1 MFEGF
6 YKVRFQ
12 LNAAVGRSVMYAR
25 DGKMLGGNS
34 AFAHIGTYRKKP
46 TTGSTSR
53 SRPSVIIRIRIT
65 ARWPAPTT
73 RRCWRRAG
81 RTAISTA
88 LKAGLK
94 ELPGAVFHSVM
105 TPIEEEAIPIAGGV
119 GEGGI
124 VNGLYSIHI
133 RMLDGVD
140 GGLTGVMLLNDGRIL
155 GGDASFYYLGT
166 YTSENGRWKGQI
178 LNQEHTPARG
188 ENPVFGGHEVGIG
201 FSGTCDEEGALLE
214 ATALAGK
221 RSLRM
226 TAVLKLMR
234 RAVAD
239 EQYRTRALD
248 AGAEGRGP
256 QPRRTVS
263 RRPAACVST
272 PISRR
277 RWRCWSACAAARRP
291 MSSS

>member
-25 DGKMLGGNS
+25 AGKMLGGNS
-34 AFAHIGTYRKKP
+34 AFAHIGTYQKESDG
-46 TTGSTSR
+46 TVDI
-53 SRPSVIIRIRIT
+53 VIQTVRHNPD
-65 ARWPAPTT
+65 PAY
-73 RRCWRRAG
+73 RAM
-81 RTAISTA
+81 
-88 LKAGLK
+88 AGTDDATLLAKGTPDGDLYRFAGHLK
-94 ELPGAVFHSVM
+94 ELPGAVFSSVM
-105 TPIEEEAIPIAGGV
+105 TPIADEAVPIAGGV

-124 VNGLYSIHI
+124 VNGLYSIHV
-133 RMLDGVD
+133 RMLDGVE

-155 GGDASFYYLGT
+155 GGDASFYYIGS

-178 LNQEHTPARG
+178 LNQEHTPAVG

-201 FSGTCDEEGALLE
+201 FAGTCDEEGALLD

-234 RAVAD
+234 RA
-239 EQYRTRALD
+239 
-248 AGAEGRGP
+248 
-256 QPRRTVS
+256 
-263 RRPAACVST
+263 
-272 PISRR
+272 
-277 RWRCWSACAAARRP
+277 
-291 MSSS
+291 

>member
-25 DGKMLGGNS
+25 AGKMLGGNS
-34 AFAHIGTYRKKP
+34 AFAHIGTYQKQDDGTVDIEIQTVRHNPDPAYRAMAGTDDATLLAK
-46 TTGSTSR
+46 G
-53 SRPSVIIRIRIT
+53 T
-65 ARWPAPTT
+65 ADGDLYRF
-73 RRCWRRAG
+73 AG
-81 RTAISTA
+81 H
-88 LKAGLK
+88 LK
-94 ELPGAVFHSVM
+94 ELPGAVFSSVM

-124 VNGLYSIHI
+124 VNGLYSIHV
-133 RMLDGVD
+133 RMLDGVE

-155 GGDASFYYLGT
+155 GGDASFYYIGT

-178 LNQEHTPARG
+178 LNQEHTPAMG

-201 FSGTCDEEGALLE
+201 FAGTCDDQGALLD

-234 RAVAD
+234 RA
-239 EQYRTRALD
+239 
-248 AGAEGRGP
+248 
-256 QPRRTVS
+256 
-263 RRPAACVST
+263 
-272 PISRR
+272 
-277 RWRCWSACAAARRP
+277 
-291 MSSS
+291 